1 MNVSQTQNYLFD
13 VVHTYKADH
22 FDKKKI
28 GRSSVSMNL
37 LNSLLVDLAYVYIF
51 TCNSA
56 DRATSQEKE
65 CTWKKQSRPITS
77 LLGCCP

>member
-1 MNVSQTQNYLFD
+1 MGLRHRIIYLTLYIPIKQTTLTKNKL
-13 VVHTYKADH
+13 
-22 FDKKKI
+22 
-28 GRSSVSMNL
+28 GESSVSMNL
-37 LNSLLVDLAYVYIF
+37 LNSLLVDLAYVYIL

-56 DRATSQEKE
+56 DRATSREKE